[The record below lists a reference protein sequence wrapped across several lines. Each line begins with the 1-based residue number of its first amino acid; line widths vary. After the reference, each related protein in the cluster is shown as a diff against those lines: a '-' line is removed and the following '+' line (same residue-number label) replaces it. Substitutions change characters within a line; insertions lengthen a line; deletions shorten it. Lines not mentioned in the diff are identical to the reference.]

1 MMNEE
6 DKAIWASFIKTVV
19 PLKKQ
24 PKGFFE
30 RVRYIFRRPPT
41 VQSLPVCLDL
51 HGFTLQEAF
60 DAFRDFLDKH
70 YLLGTR
76 KITVITGKGPKEQGA
91 LKREFPLWL
100 ERAGIR
106 EKILNVGFAP
116 SNRGGSGAMIVYI
129 KKAKK

>member
-1 MMNEE
+1 MNDE
-6 DKAIWASFIKTVV
+6 DKAIWSAFIKTVV
-19 PLKKQ
+19 PLKSQ

-30 RVRYIFRRPPT
+30 RVRYIFRRPPMT
-41 VQSLPVCLDL
+41 QKLPTCLDL

-60 DAFRDFLDKH
+60 DVFRDFLDRH

-106 EKILNVGFAP
+106 EKILNVGYAP
-116 SNRGGSGAMIVYI
+116 QNRGGSGAMIVYI
-129 KKAKK
+129 KKAKR